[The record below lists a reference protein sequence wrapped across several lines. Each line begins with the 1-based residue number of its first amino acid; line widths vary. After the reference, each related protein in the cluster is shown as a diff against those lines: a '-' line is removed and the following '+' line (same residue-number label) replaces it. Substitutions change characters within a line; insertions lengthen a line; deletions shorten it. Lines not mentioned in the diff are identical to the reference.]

1 MPKRFVF
8 LLLCCCLSL
17 TAWAGTPHPVN
28 LFESLVTNDRGLQ
41 LLSAGYAP
49 NEFVCVTDSI
59 ATQSLPN
66 LSLNEGPSVLVN
78 TVAGQQNQAGNW
90 YRVYRAT
97 SISGPFTLI
106 ADCIYLGNYL
116 DATVQSGVTYY
127 YQVTAMQWGVESA
140 PFDQATVTVPVFE
153 TLIAF
158 RGRNP
163 TLSTSLTTSD
173 ALGRVHGYN
182 PAPGESLT
190 TSDSLGRQVGWA
202 QALSESLSTSAG
214 LSTVWLGPNSIN
226 FYEDLTT
233 ADSIVHSGEL
243 VRSLTENL
251 STWAA
256 LGDVIGPALPPSA
269 PFPTLNWLDD
279 QGMAALGSCAF
290 TLKVIGGNFTP
301 QSVVSWNG
309 GTRQTTYVSS
319 QILQVG
325 ITAADLTVGGI
336 FPLTVTNA
344 PGTIGGG
351 KTFAVIAGAPT
362 ITATY
367 VLGATLVL
375 DGTNFVPRNTLVLW
389 NGTALATNW
398 FSTTRVQAF
407 LPAGV
412 RAIGGNTVTVT
423 NSGCPN

>member
-8 LLLCCCLSL
+8 LLLLCCLSL
-17 TAWAGTPHPVN
+17 PAWAGTPHPVN
-28 LFESLVTNDRGLQ
+28 LFESLLTTDGPPQ

-49 NEFVCVTDSI
+49 NEFFCTVDAI
-59 ATQSLPN
+59 ATQALPN
-66 LSLNEGPSVLVN
+66 LSLSEGPSVLVN
-78 TVAGQQNQAGNW
+78 TVAGQQSQAGNW

-97 SISGPFTLI
+97 SSSGPFTLI
-106 ADCIYLGNYL
+106 ADCITLGNYL
-116 DATVQSGVTYY
+116 DTTVQSGVTYY

-140 PFDQATVTVPVFE
+140 PFDQATWSAPVFD

-158 RGRNP
+158 RGRNA

-173 ALGRVHGYN
+173 ALARLHGYN

-202 QALSESLSTSAG
+202 QALSESLGTSAG
-214 LSTVWLGPNSIN
+214 LSAVWLGPNSIN
-226 FYEDLTT
+226 FYEDLATS
-233 ADSIVHSGEL
+233 DSITHSGL
-243 VRSLTENL
+243 LARNLTENL

-256 LGDVIGPALPPSA
+256 LGDVIGPTLPPAA
-269 PFPTLNWLDD
+269 PFPTINWVD

-325 ITAADLTVGGI
+325 ITAADLTQGGI

-362 ITATY
+362 ITASY
-367 VLGATLVL
+367 VLGATLVI
-375 DGTNFVPRNTLVLW
+375 DGTNFVPRNTVVLW
-389 NGTALATNW
+389 NGTALATNY
-398 FSTTRVQAF
+398 FSPTRVQAF

-412 RAIGGNTVTVT
+412 RAIGGNTVTVS
-423 NSGCPN
+423 NSGCPAN